1 MQKFLLIFQEVI
13 NQLKLSDNLNSTS
26 KEELD
31 TETESRVY

>member
-13 NQLKLSDNLNSTS
+13 NQLKLSDNLNSAS

-31 TETESRVY
+31 TKTESRVY

>member
-31 TETESRVY
+31 TKTESRVY